1 MNMMMALLRKMDPEL
16 LQKHQAKAQDVIENP
31 EKY

>member
-1 MNMMMALLRKMDPEL
+1 MNMMMALLKKMDPEL
-16 LQKHQAKAQDVIENP
+16 LQKHKNRAQDVIDNP